1 MLFGE
6 GVEEKLRTKS
16 FEIIISTQ
24 GALSLELPLTLS
36 SLQTLSRDSEPY
48 LRVLRL
54 LPAYYNLSLTL

>member
-16 FEIIISTQ
+16 FETIISTQ
-24 GALSLELPLTLS
+24 GGLSLELPLTLS
-36 SLQTLSRDSEPY
+36 SLTLSRDSEPY

-54 LPAYYNLSLTL
+54 LPACYNLSLTL